1 MTYTLLPPNDPRV
14 LSSIAEFDIE
24 RFKEDEKIEL
34 KEFADNM
41 FETMKKYGGIGLS
54 ANQVGLPFRMF
65 VMGGHPQIDSGK
77 VRAVFNPLINDVSEE
92 TVAMK
97 EGCLSFPG
105 VYAKVK
111 RPEFVKMRALDIN
124 GEVFE
129 HEGVDYDGRCMLHEL
144 DHLKGITFFDRLSP
158 LKRKMLEEKYFKRNR
173 ERL

>member
-1 MTYTLLPPNDPRV
+1 MTILNIVHYPNDI
-14 LSSIAEFDIE
+14 LSNPT
-24 RFKEDEKIEL
+24 KPVEKVDQVIKRL
-34 KEFADNM
+34 VQDM
-41 FETMKKYGGIGLS
+41 FETMYNERGLGLA
-54 ANQVGLPFRMF
+54 ANQVGEALSIF
-65 VMGGHPQIDSGK
+65 VMDLSKDKSTPLCFI
-77 VRAVFNPLINDVSEE
+77 NPEVVESKGEVKLE
-92 TVAMK
+92 